1 MTRVPTIDLRRIDA
15 DALRAIDAAC
25 ADHGFFLLTNHGLDE
40 AAATMWRA
48 AEMFFTGPSA
58 VKRSV
63 LRTADNPFGY
73 YDRELTKQ
81 KRDLKEVFDFQAID
95 RPSSVARQR
104 WPGGGDGE
112 AFRAALTDY
121 FRVAGVLAA
130 QTLRLVCTAL
140 GVAPDALD
148 HAFGD
153 RHTSTARLNYY
164 PAYDPLS
171 AQERGQVNG
180 LGDMAL
186 HHHTDPGAITL
197 LLQDDVGGLQT
208 RSDADGWID
217 VPADPAA
224 LVVNMGDVM
233 QVWTND
239 RYKAAL
245 HRVQHR
251 VRDRERHVVSAN
263 DSPRARYSTPYFFQP
278 ASDTVV
284 CPLDF
289 PSESKPRYRSFSWRE
304 YIQGRIDDN
313 YADLGEDDIQI
324 SRYRMA

>member
-1 MTRVPTIDLRRIDA
+1 MTQVPTIDMHHLDA

-25 ADHGFFLLTNHGLDE
+25 SDHGFFLLVNHGLDDS
-40 AAATMWRA
+40 AGRMWRA
-48 AEMFFTGPSA
+48 AQMFFTGPQA

-81 KRDLKEVFDFQAID
+81 MRDQKEVFDFQAID

-104 WPGGGDGE
+104 WPKLRPEDGQAGADE
-112 AFRAALTDY
+112 FRSALTNY
-121 FRVAGVLAA
+121 FQGAGRLAT
-130 QTLRLVCTAL
+130 QTLQIVCTAL
-140 GVAPDALD
+140 GAAPDALD

-164 PAYDPLS
+164 PARDPLS
-171 AQERGQVNG
+171 AAEQEAVNG

-208 RSDADGWID
+208 RSEADGWID
-217 VPADPAA
+217 VPANPDA

-239 RYKAAL
+239 RYKAAV
-245 HRVQHR
+245 HRVQHVAR
-251 VRDRERHVVSAN
+251 ARTL
-263 DSPRARYSTPYFFQP
+263 PRARYSTPYFYQP
-278 ASDTVV
+278 AAATVV
-284 CPLDF
+284 QPLDF
-289 PSESKPRYRSFSWRE
+289 HGGQPSYLPFSWRE

-313 YADLGEDDIQI
+313 YTDIGEDDIQI
-324 SRYRMA
+324 ARYRVA